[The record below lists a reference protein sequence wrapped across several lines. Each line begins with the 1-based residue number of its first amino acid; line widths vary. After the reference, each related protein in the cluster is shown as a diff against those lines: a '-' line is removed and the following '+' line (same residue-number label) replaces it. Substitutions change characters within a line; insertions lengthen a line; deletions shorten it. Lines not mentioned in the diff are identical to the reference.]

1 MRKAIVVLAL
11 IGIGIMLVY
20 AIGKMPPMGADDS
33 PDKTHIVPRY
43 LEHGEEEAGADNI
56 VTAVILNY
64 RGYDTMG
71 EVAVI
76 FCALCAVVAI
86 LNREK
91 KGLSRAGVDI
101 SAVKASVVVRTTV
114 RFLVPV
120 IIFFAVY
127 VILHGEAT
135 PGGGFQGGA
144 IIGASVILFTL
155 AFGLPE
161 STRKLPLRSRIPL
174 ESFAVIAFLAAGF
187 VGIIYRTHF
196 LTYLI
201 PGLSEYAAET
211 IRQIMMVVIELGIG
225 FAGGI
230 IFTSI
235 MFAMIR
241 EDQYELQPDSP

>member
-1 MRKAIVVLAL
+1 MRKAIMVLAL
-11 IGIGIMLVY
+11 VGIGVMLLY
-20 AIGKMPPMGADDS
+20 AVGEMPPMGDS
-33 PDKTHIVPRY
+33 GNPDKTHVSPHY
-43 LEHGEEEAGADNI
+43 LELGEEEAGATNV

-91 KGLSRAGVDI
+91 TGLSRTHMDVSG
-101 SAVKASVVVRTTV
+101 VKASVVVRTTV

-120 IIFFAVY
+120 IIFFAIY
-127 VILHGEAT
+127 IILHGEAT

-144 IIGASVILFTL
+144 IIGASIILFTL

-161 STRKLPLRSRIPL
+161 STRKIPLKSRIPL

-187 VGIIYRTHF
+187 TGIFFGVNF
-196 LTYLI
+196 LTYIL

-211 IRQIMMVVIELGIG
+211 IRQIMMMFIEIGIG

>member
-11 IGIGIMLVY
+11 VGIGVMLIY
-20 AIGKMPPMGADDS
+20 AVGEMPPMGDS
-33 PDKTHIVPRY
+33 GNPDKVHIAPRY
-43 LEHGEEEAGADNI
+43 LEHGEEEAGASNVI
-56 VTAVILNY
+56 TAVILNY

-91 KGLSRAGVDI
+91 TGLSRTSMDVSG
-101 SAVKASVVVRTTV
+101 VKASVVVRTTI

-127 VILHGEAT
+127 IILHGEST

-144 IIGASVILFTL
+144 IIGASIILFTL

-161 STRKLPLRSRIPL
+161 STRKLPLRFRIPL

-187 VGIIYRTHF
+187 TGIVFGVHF
-196 LTYLI
+196 LTYLM

-211 IRQIMMVVIELGIG
+211 IRHIMMMVIEIGIG

-241 EDQYELQPDSP
+241 EDQCELQPDSP